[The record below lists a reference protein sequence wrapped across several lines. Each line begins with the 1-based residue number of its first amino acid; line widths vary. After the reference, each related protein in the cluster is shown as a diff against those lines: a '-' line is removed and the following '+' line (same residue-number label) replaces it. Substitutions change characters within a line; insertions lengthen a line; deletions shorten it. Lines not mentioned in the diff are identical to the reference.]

1 MARLTVVADKAAMS
15 AAAAERITS
24 LIEGAMGS
32 RGAAAVALTGGSTP
46 DLLYGLLADPVRP
59 WRQRIDWQRLH
70 LFWSDER
77 QVPPDHPE
85 SNYGLADRLL
95 LQHVHIPEA
104 QVHRIQGELPASD
117 AGRGYDAV
125 LRERRNHTAG
135 PLFDVMLLGIGDNAH
150 IASIF
155 PLSPLLV
162 PGPEAEKPLLAA
174 GLFVPEL
181 NTWRITMT
189 PAALFDCAAIIMIA
203 AGPSKADAIAA
214 AIEGPLD
221 VPRYPAQ
228 LLREAGDRVE
238 WIIDA
243 AAAARL
249 RDAPRA

>member
-24 LIEGAMGS
+24 LIESAIAS
-32 RGAAAVALTGGSTP
+32 RGVTAVGLTGGSTP
-46 DLLYGLLADPVRP
+46 DLLYGLLADPARP
-59 WRQRIDWQRLH
+59 WRERIDWRRLN

-85 SNYGLADRLL
+85 SNYGLAYRLL
-95 LQHVHIPEA
+95 LQHVQIPEA
-104 QVHRIQGELPASD
+104 QVHRIRGELPAPD
-117 AGRGYDAV
+117 AGREYDAV
-125 LRERRNHTAG
+125 LRERRNHTVG

-162 PGPEAEKPLLAA
+162 PGQESETPLLAA

-181 NTWRITMT
+181 NAWRITMT
-189 PAALFDCAAIIMIA
+189 PAALFDSTAIIMIA
-203 AGPSKADAIAA
+203 AGPSKAEAIAA
-214 AIEGPLD
+214 ALEGPPD
-221 VPRYPAQ
+221 VARYPAQ
-228 LLREAGDRVE
+228 LLRDAGDRIE

-249 RDAPRA
+249 RGAPRA